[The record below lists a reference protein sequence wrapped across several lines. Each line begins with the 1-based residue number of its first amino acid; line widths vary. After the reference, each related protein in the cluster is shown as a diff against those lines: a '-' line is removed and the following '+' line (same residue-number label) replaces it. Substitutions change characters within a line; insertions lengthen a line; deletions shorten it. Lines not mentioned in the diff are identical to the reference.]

1 MKTEHGVY
9 KYQLYVFVH
18 CRSDFKGIIDY
29 MFYSQDVMKPLGLL
43 GSFDTKWFQENHI
56 VGCPNPQIPSD
67 HLPLFVEYEMYATAD
82 LSDSDSVFAV

>member
-1 MKTEHGVY
+1 MS
-9 KYQLYVFVH
+9 VH

-67 HLPLFVEYEMYATAD
+67 HLPLFVEYEMYAAAD
-82 LSDSDSVFAV
+82 SSDSDSVFAV